1 MVTLNSAD
9 IIDRNSLLKW
19 IDGNLCDE
27 LMKKYYKN
35 HIESMNRITA
45 LYQVC
50 RRTFDAYECKYVD
63 SISVIGTYL
72 TEEEAEEIAKELND
86 KLPIMRFC
94 DYIVTRIN
102 LIGEL

>member
-1 MVTLNSAD
+1 MFTPKSAD
-9 IIDRNSLLKW
+9 IIDRDSLLKW
-19 IDGNLCDE
+19 IDEDSGDI
-27 LMKKYYKN
+27 LMKEYYKN

-50 RRTFDAYECKYVD
+50 KRTFDSFEGKYVN
-63 SISVIGTYL
+63 SVIVIGTYF
-72 TEEEAEEIAKELND
+72 TEEEAEEIAKELNNE
-86 KLPIMRFC
+86 LPIIHFC